1 MKHLFTALL
10 MASAVAIP
18 TQAQDWLY
26 TDEVQ
31 KAEPLNNIRYKG
43 EMQASFSKGHTPL
56 WLNANKHGLSS
67 LDKTNGYMR
76 VALERPLQ
84 TDSAR
89 RWGLGYCLDV
99 VAPLHYTSNVVVQ
112 QAYVEGRW
120 LHGALTVGSKQW
132 PMELKNNR
140 LSSGSQ
146 TLGINA
152 RPVPQVRLALPDY
165 WTLPFAGGWLQLK
178 GHIAYGMMTDD
189 NWQHDFTNYQNS
201 YADRV
206 LYHSK
211 AGYLRIGRDEDMYPF
226 SVEMGLEMACEFGG
240 TPHVKLADGNMIEM
254 PTGKGLS
261 AFWHAFILGGQDTSD
276 GVYGNMEGNQ
286 LGSWVMRLNYNADT
300 WRLGVYADHFFE
312 DHSQM
317 FLLDYNGYGTG
328 EEWNVRKDRRFY
340 VYQLKDIML
349 GAELNLKYGTWLKNV
364 VFEYLFTKYQSGPYN
379 HDRTSNIPDHMA
391 GLDDYYNHGNY
402 TGWQHWGQVI
412 GNPLYRSPIYNDNGV
427 IRVLNNR
434 FVAFHLGFD
443 GNLSSRLSYRV
454 LATWQKGWGTYAE
467 PFTKAH
473 QNASFMV
480 EGAYRFNPQ
489 WNVTAAYGMDFGSN
503 QMLGHNAGL
512 QITVSHTGLLK
523 TKANKKGNKR

>member
-10 MASAVAIP
+10 MAGAAAIP

-43 EMQASFSKGHTPL
+43 EMQASFSKGQTPL

-89 RWGLGYCLDV
+89 RWGLGYALDV

-152 RPVPQVRLALPDY
+152 RPVPQVRLALPNY

-201 YADRV
+201 YADHV

-261 AFWHAFILGGQDTSD
+261 AFWHAFIPGGQDTSD

-300 WRLGVYADHFFE
+300 WRLGVYADHF
-312 DHSQM
+312 
-317 FLLDYNGYGTG
+317 
-328 EEWNVRKDRRFY
+328 
-340 VYQLKDIML
+340 
-349 GAELNLKYGTWLKNV
+349 
-364 VFEYLFTKYQSGPYN
+364 
-379 HDRTSNIPDHMA
+379 
-391 GLDDYYNHGNY
+391 
-402 TGWQHWGQVI
+402 
-412 GNPLYRSPIYNDNGV
+412 
-427 IRVLNNR
+427 
-434 FVAFHLGFD
+434 
-443 GNLSSRLSYRV
+443 
-454 LATWQKGWGTYAE
+454 
-467 PFTKAH
+467 
-473 QNASFMV
+473 
-480 EGAYRFNPQ
+480 
-489 WNVTAAYGMDFGSN
+489 
-503 QMLGHNAGL
+503 
-512 QITVSHTGLLK
+512 LK
-523 TKANKKGNKR
+523 TIVRCSCSTIMAMARAKNGMCAKIVASMYIS